1 MRNKFEGKIITNK
14 LAVTG
19 LICCIL
25 STSGCVGALSNK
37 SYLEEECENGICT
50 SNREYTAVCVENAD
64 GYSECSDSGNI
75 NYTRGAADFRGYGE
89 RSPRDH
95 RITQAGAGNNI
106 SAAIPPSI
114 DNEVVEYE
122 NGIVADNGY
131 GQPWNPAAPLPQNGR
146 AAPAANGNTPA
157 VNGNTPAARA
167 ANNGHGQT
175 QGQAP
180 NYTNTAG
187 TAQPQYTQ
195 NGYTAG
201 AQVPGNVA
209 PNGNVQGGNVQNGV
223 QGGNIQN
230 GDEDAPEESSANKD
244 WLAEEGQSLK
254 ELLTMWSDEA
264 GWRLIWKTNRNYTLN
279 AGAMFRGNFAD
290 VASALIRAFA
300 RARPAPVATFYKGN
314 RVLVVETMEDEN
326 AYD

>member
-1 MRNKFEGKIITNK
+1 MRNKFEGKIMTNK

-25 STSGCVGALSNK
+25 GTAGCVSLNNNK

-64 GYSECSDSGNI
+64 GYSECTDAGDI
-75 NYTRGAADFRGYGE
+75 NYTRGAADFRQYGE
-89 RSPRDH
+89 RTPRDH

-114 DNEVVEYE
+114 DNEVIAYE
-122 NGIVADNGY
+122 NGTVAGSY
-131 GQPWNPAAPLPQNGR
+131 EQPWNPAAPIPGAGTYAQGRNGATQNG
-146 AAPAANGNTPA
+146 APQAGGNPTNGNSTNGNPTNDNYANGNYANSNYANGNYNGNAP
-157 VNGNTPAARA
+157 VNG
-167 ANNGHGQT
+167 QM
-175 QGQAP
+175 QP
-180 NYTNTAG
+180 NS
-187 TAQPQYTQ
+187 Q
-195 NGYTAG
+195 NGG
-201 AQVPGNVA
+201 AQSA
-209 PNGNVQGGNVQNGV
+209 SAQNAD
-223 QGGNIQN
+223 N
-230 GDEDAPEESSANKD
+230 ESDDNSTNRD

-254 ELLTMWSDEA
+254 ELLTIWSDEA

-279 AGAMFRGNFAD
+279 AGAMFRGSFAD

-300 RARPAPVATFYKGN
+300 RARPAPIATFYKGN

>member
-1 MRNKFEGKIITNK
+1 MRKNIERKIMTNK

-25 STSGCVGALSNK
+25 GTAGCVGLNGNK

-64 GYSECSDSGNI
+64 GYSECNDSGNI
-75 NYTRGAADFRGYGE
+75 NYTRGAADFRQYGE
-89 RSPRDH
+89 RTPRDH

-114 DNEVVEYE
+114 DNEVIAYE
-122 NGIVADNGY
+122 NGGAVDGGY
-131 GQPWNPAAPLPQNGR
+131 DQSWNPAAVPQGTNGFFGR
-146 AAPAANGNTPA
+146 GTNNGGSVTGGNGSVPAGNGSISAGNGNYAPNGQVIANGNGAPLGA
-157 VNGNTPAARA
+157 QMQQNGN
-167 ANNGHGQT
+167 NQS
-175 QGQAP
+175 
-180 NYTNTAG
+180 
-187 TAQPQYTQ
+187 
-195 NGYTAG
+195 AG
-201 AQVPGNVA
+201 AQNGEENVS
-209 PNGNVQGGNVQNGV
+209 
-223 QGGNIQN
+223 
-230 GDEDAPEESSANKD
+230 EENSTNKD

-254 ELLTMWSDEA
+254 ELLTLWCDEA

-279 AGAMFRGNFAD
+279 AGAMFRGSFAD

-300 RARPAPVATFYKGN
+300 RARPAPIATFYKGN

>member
-1 MRNKFEGKIITNK
+1 MTNK

-19 LICCIL
+19 LICCLL
-25 STSGCVGALSNK
+25 STAGCVGLNK

-64 GYSECSDSGNI
+64 GYSECTDAGDI
-75 NYTRGAADFRGYGE
+75 NYTRGAADFRQYGE
-89 RSPRDH
+89 RTPRDH
-95 RITQAGAGNNI
+95 RITQAGAGNNL

-114 DNEVVEYE
+114 DNEVIAYE
-122 NGIVADNGY
+122 NGMIAGNTYD
-131 GQPWNPAAPLPQNGR
+131 QSWNPAAPLPQ
-146 AAPAANGNTPA
+146 
-157 VNGNTPAARA
+157 
-167 ANNGHGQT
+167 
-175 QGQAP
+175 
-180 NYTNTAG
+180 
-187 TAQPQYTQ
+187 
-195 NGYTAG
+195 TAG
-201 AQVPGNVA
+201 AGAQMNGGNVPSGA
-209 PNGNVQGGNVQNGV
+209 NGGANGGVNSVNNGGANYNGYAGNSQVSVKLQQNAQNGTNQAGNGQVSVKLQQNAQNGINQAGNVQNG
-223 QGGNIQN
+223 
-230 GDEDAPEESSANKD
+230 DEDVSDEGNSNKD

-300 RARPAPVATFYKGN
+300 RARPAPIATFYKGN